1 MSDIGTR
8 IKKYRKLKKLTQK
21 QLGQLSNT
29 SETTIK
35 QYETGKRQPRIE
47 QLQKIANV
55 LSVQVTDLITGYHNH
70 YEEDRESVSPEHP
83 IAFPG
88 LEKKL
93 TEIGYGIFYGCDY
106 AEYSD
111 DEIWIECP
119 DGKKV
124 FLTLSELEN
133 LNWET
138 DLYIKFR
145 IDQLRDKKP

>member
-47 QLQKIANV
+47 QLRKIANV
-55 LSVQVTDLITGYHNH
+55 LSVQVADLITGYQA
-70 YEEDRESVSPEHP
+70 EDLEGVSPEHP

-93 TEIGYGIFYGCDY
+93 AEIGYRIFYGCDY
-106 AEYSD
+106 IEYGD
-111 DEIWIECP
+111 DQIWIEYP
-119 DGKKV
+119 DGKQL

-133 LNWET
+133 LNFET
-138 DLYIKFR
+138 DIYLKFR
-145 IDQLRDKKP
+145 IDQLRDKKA